1 MRQEEAIF
9 KRWVEKERRIEDEKG
24 WKESRENHVG
34 RRGVDG

>member
-1 MRQEEAIF
+1 MRQEGSL
-9 KRWVEKERRIEDEKG
+9 KRWMEKEMKIKNEKG